1 MSVSPCSTY
10 RFSTVLEGHSG
21 DVRCLSVLESA
32 SFVEADFALIS
43 GSRDHSAKL
52 WHPEP
57 ATKNATWR
65 CDRTLAGHDR
75 YVTAVTVKEPDTK
88 HPQGL
93 IFTGSQDGHIRTY
106 HPGSS
111 NPIGD
116 TEAHAANVSAL
127 FISKTGTLI
136 SGSWDTTA
144 KVWVNEMKL
153 TMTLTGHE
161 IAVWAVAILPEC
173 GVMITTG
180 ADKTIKL
187 WKGGVCKQTVTEAH
201 TQAVRC
207 LTILSKEKFMSASND
222 STVKVWQVDSQSVNT
237 TCVKTVQAHNNFI
250 YSMSAFSEDK
260 FIIGGENSGIKVF
273 KDFENE
279 QVLQVPAISVWSVA
293 TLPNGDIAG
302 GCSDGRTWIFSADPA
317 RQASEDATKGYETA
331 LAGFHRPAQ
340 TELDGVDVKKLP
352 GTEALHAPGRKDGQ
366 TLMVRDGPNICVY
379 SWSAGE
385 QKWTKIGDVTGSAKG
400 QNGAAPDGGKIMYE
414 GKEYDFVFDIDV
426 DEGKVLKLPYNRDQD
441 PYTVAQKFIHDHDMP
456 QVYLDQ
462 IANFIYKNAGVKQ
475 QPSGGGVVDP
485 FTGGGAY
492 STSSNNDSVSN
503 GSTINHS
510 FSSSSYGGGADPFTG
525 GGMDVDV
532 PNTFFPQ
539 TSYLSFSVKPKVE
552 MMVKKLKEFNAQ
564 VGDELKVDEAILER
578 LPALCSSDGSTGD
591 VASLMKALR
600 WPKDLA
606 FPALDILRLAITNP
620 SVNPVLLEDVV
631 LNDLLSLML
640 ANMKSA
646 MPVNCQMLAVRT
658 LVNMFSVPKGERVM
672 LQCRDS
678 IITRLLTLFPSENKN
693 IQVAMAT
700 LILNY
705 AVAGYLN
712 RDEECQVQCISSL
725 TMLFLDGISDSEAR
739 FRTLVAI
746 GTLVGD
752 QNNAKY
758 FLSLD
763 GRSKLEMLIGDSGT
777 SEKVSQCSKF
787 ILRSV

>member
-1 MSVSPCSTY
+1 MSIPLSSSSSY

-21 DVRCLSVLESA
+21 DVRCLSVIPAA
-32 SFVEADFALIS
+32 SFVEADFALVS

-52 WHPEP
+52 WHPDP
-57 ATKNATWR
+57 ATKNATWH
-65 CDRTLAGHDR
+65 CDRTLAGHQR
-75 YVTAVTVKEPDTK
+75 YVTAVTVKEPDTQ

-106 HPGSS
+106 HPCSN

-187 WKGGVCKQTVTEAH
+187 WKGGVCKQTVTGAH
-201 TQAVRC
+201 SQAVRC
-207 LTILSKEKFMSASND
+207 LTIVSKEKFMSGSND
-222 STVKVWQVDSQSVNT
+222 YTVKVWQVDPQAVNT
-237 TCVKTVQAHNNFI
+237 TCLKTVQAHNNFI

-293 TLPNGDIAG
+293 ALPNGDIAG

-317 RQASEDATKGYETA
+317 RQASEDALKSYETA

-379 SWSAGE
+379 SWSAG
-385 QKWTKIGDVTGSAKG
+385 
-400 QNGAAPDGGKIMYE
+400 
-414 GKEYDFVFDIDV
+414 
-426 DEGKVLKLPYNRDQD
+426 
-441 PYTVAQKFIHDHDMP
+441 
-456 QVYLDQ
+456 
-462 IANFIYKNAGVKQ
+462 VKQ
-475 QPSGGGVVDP
+475 QPSGGGGAVDP

-492 STSSNNDSVSN
+492 STSSNSDYPSN
-503 GSTINHS
+503 GSNANNA

-532 PNTFFPQ
+532 TNTFFPQ
-539 TSYLSFSVKPKVE
+539 TSYLAFSVKPKVE
-552 MMVKKLKEFNAQ
+552 MMVKKLKEFNSQ

-640 ANMKSA
+640 ANMKSE
-646 MPVNCQMLAVRT
+646 MPINCQMLAMRT

-725 TMLFLDGISDSEAR
+725 TMLFLDGISDFEAR

-746 GTLVGD
+746 GTLMGD

-763 GRSKLEMLIGDSGT
+763 GKNKLQVLIASSET
-777 SEKVSQCSKF
+777 PEKVSQCSKF